1 MRHLLLNPEPQTCF
15 PSDRYEAIPDFASPL
30 AAGLH
35 SLWLPSGLEPRS
47 SVNPFHLNGKRDL
60 TGGEFSVGYFR
71 RRFQTGAALS
81 GLTIAPG
88 SGGNIATPF
97 GHAFAYSNEQAGLS
111 VGGLGYCPMYSG
123 DGTNKVVSVC
133 VWFRINR
140 VNGSGYPTMIGNS
153 YSTTWWLGVR
163 TSTGAYKAIFRNT
176 SAPYGAFEWGSYGA
190 DLRKVTCAAF
200 TLPFDANKPASVFHN
215 GVLAVQ
221 NTIPNASAVAGNVDV
236 YALSS
241 ATPGMFV
248 EIFGFASWTR
258 ALYPEEARELASGPY
273 VLLAKRHRFWY
284 APLMAYRAAEIA
296 GGSTLAAVDFRGTSR
311 SAVIAGTARMV
322 AYRRPPAAP
331 ERTVSIRPENRS
343 VSQDV
348 EARSFIVPREN
359 RGVKA

>member
-1 MRHLLLNPEPQTCF
+1 MRHLLLNAETQTCF
-15 PSDRYEAIPDFASPL
+15 PSDRCEAIPDFASPL
-30 AAGLH
+30 VVGLH
-35 SLWLPSGLEPRS
+35 SLWLPNGLEPRS
-47 SVNPFHLNGKRDL
+47 SANAFHLNGKRD
-60 TGGEFSVGYFR
+60 TTTSEFAPGYYR
-71 RRFQTGAALS
+71 RRLQTGAALS

-97 GHAFAYSNEQAGLS
+97 GNAFAYSNEQAGLS
-111 VGGLGYCPMYSG
+111 VGGLGYCPVYSG

-153 YSTTWWLGVR
+153 FSTTWWLGVR
-163 TSTGAYKAIFRNT
+163 TSTGAYKAIFRNN
-176 SAPYGAFEWGSYGA
+176 SAPYGSFEWGSYGA
-190 DLRKVTCAAF
+190 DLRKVTCVAF
-200 TLPFDANKPASVFHN
+200 TLPFDANKTANVYHN

-221 NTIPNASAVAGNVDV
+221 GTIPNASGVAGNVDI

-248 EIFGFASWTR
+248 EIFGFACWTR
-258 ALYPEEARELASGPY
+258 VLYPEEARELASGPW

-284 APLMAYRAAEIA
+284 APLMAYRVAEIA
-296 GGSTLAAVDFRGTSR
+296 GDSTLAAVDFRGTPR

-331 ERTVSIRPENRS
+331 ERTVSIRPEDRS
-343 VSQDV
+343 VSPATERRLLVVRREDRSI
-348 EARSFIVPREN
+348 EA
-359 RGVKA
+359 